1 MNKINKVG
9 NQFLKCLEAGQGYNL
24 VVEHLPSMCKALN
37 LIPPHTHSTEALRA
51 FNAESVS

>member
-37 LIPPHTHSTEALRA
+37 LIPAPTHSTEALRA
-51 FNAESVS
+51 FNVESVS